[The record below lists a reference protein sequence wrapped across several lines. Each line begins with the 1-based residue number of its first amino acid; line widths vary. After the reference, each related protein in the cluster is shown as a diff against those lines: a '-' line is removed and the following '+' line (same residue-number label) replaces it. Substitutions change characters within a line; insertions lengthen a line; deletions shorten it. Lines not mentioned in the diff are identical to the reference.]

1 MSTTSNHT
9 AVADR
14 PPMERLLRPRSIAIV
29 GASATAGTFGAT
41 VLNNLDHANYAG
53 QLFLINPKRANIGD
67 RPCLGSVDEL
77 PEKVDCAILAI
88 PRAGVLQAVE
98 ACARRKVGGVV
109 VFSAGFAESGEAGR
123 LEQEELGCIAREAN
137 MVIEGPNCLG
147 IANYVDRIPLT
158 FVITPMPFACRGK
171 GVAVIS
177 QSGAMAAVLGV
188 SLRQHGLDIS
198 ISVSTGNEAANGVE
212 DFLEYVIDDPHTRVV
227 TMIVEL
233 FRDPRRFLAF
243 VRRAR
248 LAGKHIVLL
257 HPGTSGAAR
266 ASAATHTGAMAGDY
280 KVMST
285 KVKYAG
291 VFLVETLEELV
302 DAAHILYRCDRPPVG
317 GTVVLTES
325 GAYKALAL
333 DLAERLDLAL
343 PPLATNTAELLR
355 QALPDF
361 IPPANP
367 LDITAHGLVD
377 PDLYRRTLPPI
388 LNDPQYDCLVLAIIL
403 TDEATS
409 TLKLGPIIK
418 ALKSIST
425 KKLVLFAGLDEGAA
439 IPATYVNQ
447 LREIC
452 VPFFPTSERVFRAL
466 ARISNQAPLAQQE
479 RPRPLSPLL
488 HLEHGTIP
496 EFKAKQIL
504 QSIGIT
510 VPRGELATT
519 LAEAQR
525 IAEQIG
531 YPIALKAQASAL
543 SHKSEVGGVALNLK
557 NASELTTAWDEMQAE
572 ISRLLPSLQLD
583 GILVEAMGRKGTEMI
598 IGSHNDAQWG
608 PVLLAGFG
616 GIMAEA
622 LNDFRLIPPEA
633 SRATIVEEINRLQG
647 SAILRGFRGSPE
659 LDVDAVA
666 EVVEKLGQLALST
679 PSILDVDINP
689 LVVYENGQGAIALDA
704 LIFNREPLQI
714 G

>member
-1 MSTTSNHT
+1 
-9 AVADR
+9 
-14 PPMERLLRPRSIAIV
+14 MERLLRPRSIAIV

-41 VLNNLDHANYAG
+41 VLKNLDQANYAG
-53 QLFLINPKRANIGD
+53 QLFLINPKRATIGD
-67 RPCLGSVDEL
+67 RACLGSIDEL

-98 ACARRKVGGVV
+98 ACAHRKVGGVV

-123 LEQEELGCIAREAN
+123 LEQEELGRIAREAN

-158 FVITPMPFACRGK
+158 FVTTPMPSACRGT
-171 GVAVIS
+171 GVAVVS

-188 SLRQHGLDIS
+188 SLRQHSLDIS

-212 DFLEYVIDDPHTRVV
+212 DFLEYVIDDPHTRVI

-233 FRDPRRFLAF
+233 FRDPRRFLAL

-257 HPGTSGAAR
+257 HPGTSSAAR

-285 KVKYAG
+285 KVKHAG

-302 DAAHILYRCDRPPVG
+302 DAAHILYRCAQPPAG
-317 GTVVLTES
+317 GIAVLTES

-333 DLAERLDLAL
+333 DLAERLGLAL
-343 PPLATNTAELLR
+343 PPLAVDTAEQLR
-355 QALPDF
+355 QALPVF

-388 LNDPQYDCLVLAIIL
+388 LNDPQYGCLVLAIIL

-409 TLKLGPIIK
+409 TLKLGPIIE
-418 ALKSIST
+418 ALKSIAT
-425 KKLVLFAGLDEGAA
+425 KKLVIFAGLDEGAVIRA
-439 IPATYVNQ
+439 AYVDQ
-447 LREIC
+447 LREIG

-466 ARISNQAPLAQQE
+466 ARICDQPLLAQEEQ
-479 RPRPLSPLL
+479 PRAPCPAL
-488 HLEHGTIP
+488 HHEQGAIP

-504 QSIGIT
+504 RSIGIR
-510 VPRGELATT
+510 VPKGELATT
-519 LAEAQR
+519 LAGAQR
-525 IAEQIG
+525 AAEQLG
-531 YPIALKAQASAL
+531 YPVALKAQASAL
-543 SHKSEVGGVALNLK
+543 SHKSEAGGVALNLR
-557 NASELTTAWDEMQAE
+557 NAEELTTAWGEMQAE
-572 ISRLLPSLQLD
+572 ISHRQPDLQLD
-583 GILVEAMGRKGTEMI
+583 GKLVETMASRGIEMI
-598 IGSHNDAQWG
+598 IGARNDAQWG
-608 PVLLAGFG
+608 PVVLAGFG

-622 LNDFRLIPPEA
+622 LNDFRLLAPEA

-647 SAILRGFRGSPE
+647 SAILRGFRGSRE

-666 EVVEKLGQLALST
+666 EVVEKLGQLMLCT
-679 PSILDVDINP
+679 PSILEVDINP
-689 LVVYENGQGAIALDA
+689 VVVYEKGQGAIALDA
-704 LIFNREPLQI
+704 LIVNL
-714 G
+714 

>member
-302 DAAHILYRCDRPPVG
+302 DAAHILYRCDQPPVG

-425 KKLVLFAGLDEGAA
+425 KKLILFAGLDEGAA

-633 SRATIVEEINRLQG
+633 SRAAIVEEINRLQG

-704 LIFNREPLQI
+704 LIVNREPLQI

>member
-1 MSTTSNHT
+1 
-9 AVADR
+9 
-14 PPMERLLRPRSIAIV
+14 
-29 GASATAGTFGAT
+29 
-41 VLNNLDHANYAG
+41 
-53 QLFLINPKRANIGD
+53 
-67 RPCLGSVDEL
+67 
-77 PEKVDCAILAI
+77 
-88 PRAGVLQAVE
+88 
-98 ACARRKVGGVV
+98 
-109 VFSAGFAESGEAGR
+109 
-123 LEQEELGCIAREAN
+123 
-137 MVIEGPNCLG
+137 
-147 IANYVDRIPLT
+147 
-158 FVITPMPFACRGK
+158 
-171 GVAVIS
+171 
-177 QSGAMAAVLGV
+177 
-188 SLRQHGLDIS
+188 
-198 ISVSTGNEAANGVE
+198 
-212 DFLEYVIDDPHTRVV
+212 
-227 TMIVEL
+227 
-233 FRDPRRFLAF
+233 
-243 VRRAR
+243 
-248 LAGKHIVLL
+248 
-257 HPGTSGAAR
+257 
-266 ASAATHTGAMAGDY
+266 MAGDY

-439 IPATYVNQ
+439 IPAVYVNQ
-447 LREIC
+447 LREIG

-466 ARISNQAPLAQQE
+466 ARISDQAPLAQQE

>member
-1 MSTTSNHT
+1 M
-9 AVADR
+9 ADR
-14 PPMERLLRPRSIAIV
+14 SPMQRLLRPRSIAIV
-29 GASATAGTFGAT
+29 GASAKPGTFGAT
-41 VLNNLDHANYAG
+41 VLENLDHANYAG
-53 QLFLINPKRANIGD
+53 QLFLINPKRTAIGD
-67 RPCLGSVDEL
+67 RPCLGSIDEL

-98 ACARRKVGGVV
+98 ACARRKVGGVI
-109 VFSAGFAESGEAGR
+109 VFSAGFAESGEGGR
-123 LEQEELGCIAREAN
+123 LEQEELGRIAREAN

-158 FVITPMPFACRGK
+158 FVITPMPSACRGT
-171 GVAVIS
+171 GVAVVS

-188 SLRQHGLDIS
+188 SLRQHGLEIS

-233 FRDPRRFLAF
+233 FRDPRRFLAL
-243 VRRAR
+243 VQRAR

-257 HPGTSGAAR
+257 HPGTSNAAR

-280 KVMST
+280 QVMST
-285 KVKYAG
+285 KVKHAG

-302 DAAHILYRCDRPPVG
+302 DAAHILCRCAQPPAG
-317 GTVVLTES
+317 GTAVLTES

-333 DLAERLDLAL
+333 DLAERLHLAL
-343 PPLATNTAELLR
+343 PPLAADTVEQLR

-388 LNDPQYDCLVLAIIL
+388 LNDRQFGCLVLAIIL

-409 TLKLGPIIK
+409 SLKLGPIIE
-418 ALKSIST
+418 ALKNIST
-425 KKLVLFAGLDEGAA
+425 KKLVIFAGLDEGAA
-439 IPATYVNQ
+439 IPAAYVDQ
-447 LREIC
+447 LREIG

-466 ARISNQAPLAQQE
+466 ARICNQAPLVEQE
-479 RPRPLSPLL
+479 HPRPLSPVLL
-488 HLEHGTIP
+488 QEHGTIP
-496 EFKAKQIL
+496 EFKAKRIL
-504 QSIGIT
+504 QSIGIR
-510 VPRGELATT
+510 VPKGELATT
-519 LAEAQR
+519 AAEAQR
-525 IAEQIG
+525 IAEEIG

-543 SHKSEVGGVALNLK
+543 SHKSEVGGVALNLR
-557 NASELTTAWDEMQAE
+557 NAKELATTWHQMQAE

-598 IGSHNDAQWG
+598 IGSHHDAQWG
-608 PVLLAGFG
+608 PVVLVGFG

-622 LNDFRLIPPEA
+622 LNDFRLLPAEA
-633 SRATIVEEINRLQG
+633 SRTTIVEEINRLQG
-647 SAILRGFRGSPE
+647 SAILRGFRGSRE
-659 LDVDAVA
+659 LDVEAVA
-666 EVVEKLGQLALST
+666 EVVEKLGQLTLCC
-679 PSILDVDINP
+679 PSIVDVDINP
-689 LVVYENGQGAIALDA
+689 LVVYEKGKGAIALDA
-704 LIFNREPLQI
+704 LMVSR
-714 G
+714 

>member
-1 MSTTSNHT
+1 M
-9 AVADR
+9 ADR
-14 PPMERLLRPRSIAIV
+14 SRMERLLRPHSIAIV

-41 VLNNLDHANYAG
+41 VLENLDRANYAG
-53 QLFLINPKRANIGD
+53 QLFLINPKRATIGD
-67 RPCLGSVDEL
+67 RPCLGSIDEL
-77 PEKVDCAILAI
+77 PERVDCAILTI

-123 LEQEELGCIAREAN
+123 LEQEELGRIAREAD
-137 MVIEGPNCLG
+137 MVLEGPNCLG

-158 FVITPMPFACRGK
+158 FVVTPMPSACRGT
-171 GVAVIS
+171 GVAVVS

-188 SLRQHGLDIS
+188 SLRQHSLDVS
-198 ISVSTGNEAANGVE
+198 LSVSTGNEAANGVE
-212 DFLEYVIDDPHTRVV
+212 DFLAYVIDDPHTRVI

-233 FRDPRRFLAF
+233 FRDPRRFLAL

-257 HPGTSGAAR
+257 HPGTSSGAR
-266 ASAATHTGAMAGDY
+266 VSAATHTGAMAGDY
-280 KVMST
+280 KVMSA
-285 KVKYAG
+285 KVKEAG

-302 DAAHILYRCDRPPVG
+302 DATHILYRCAEPPVG
-317 GTVVLTES
+317 GSAVLTES

-333 DLAERLDLAL
+333 DLAERLGLAL
-343 PPLATNTAELLR
+343 PPLAADTAEQLR
-355 QALPDF
+355 QALPAF

-388 LNDPQYDCLVLAIIL
+388 LNDPQYGCLVLAIIL

-409 TLKLGPIIK
+409 TLKLRPIIE
-418 ALKSIST
+418 ALKNIST
-425 KKLVLFAGLDEGAA
+425 KKLVIFAGLDEGAA
-439 IPATYVNQ
+439 IPMTYVDQ
-447 LREIC
+447 LREIGI
-452 VPFFPTSERVFRAL
+452 PFFPTSERVFRAL

-479 RPRPLSPLL
+479 QPRPLSPVLQ
-488 HLEHGTIP
+488 LEHGTIP

-504 QSIGIT
+504 QSIGIR
-510 VPRGELATT
+510 VPQGELATT

-525 IAEQIG
+525 IAQQIG
-531 YPIALKAQASAL
+531 YPVALKAQASAL
-543 SHKSEVGGVALNLK
+543 SHKSEVGGVALHLR
-557 NASELTTAWDEMQAE
+557 NAEELTAAWDAMQAE
-572 ISRLLPSLQLD
+572 ISRQLPSLQLD

-598 IGSHNDAQWG
+598 IGAHNDAQWG

-622 LNDFRLIPPEA
+622 LKDFRLLPAQA

-659 LDVDAVA
+659 LDVEAVA
-666 EVVEKLGQLALST
+666 EVVEKLGQLMLSN
-679 PSILDVDINP
+679 PSIVEVDINP
-689 LVVYENGQGAIALDA
+689 VVVYEKGQGAIALDA
-704 LIFNREPLQI
+704 LIVTR
-714 G
+714 